1 MVEERQ
7 PGRNLTLRG
16 SRFRATALWL
26 LGLTALPVAMLAA
39 RLVYTRSMVHVF
51 VAPNLVL
58 AWLPFGFSY
67 LAVRPGL
74 GQRPSPI
81 LERLLRLASCLG
93 WLLFLPNGPY
103 LVTDLLHL
111 RQSQVP
117 LVYDVIMLFSSAL
130 CGLVLGLISVR
141 WMQAA
146 VARRLGVWP
155 SRLFAVLALGCA
167 GFGVYLGRYQR
178 WNSWDA
184 LLQPAALA
192 RGILPLMAHPVQH
205 WQDWAFMLLFT
216 LLLLLAYW
224 PVTVLL
230 GAGAKDQGF

>member
-1 MVEERQ
+1 MAEQRKLDRRLAF
-7 PGRNLTLRG
+7 PG

-26 LGLTALPVAMLAA
+26 LGLTALPVVMLAA
-39 RLVYTRSMVHVF
+39 RVAYTRSLVHIF

-58 AWLPFGFSY
+58 AWLPFGFSF
-67 LAVRPGL
+67 LAVRPGST
-74 GQRPSPI
+74 P
-81 LERLLRLASCLG
+81 RLLRLAFGLG

-103 LVTDLLHL
+103 VITDLLHL
-111 RQSQVP
+111 YPSQVP
-117 LVYDVIMLFSSAL
+117 LVYDVIMLFSTAL

-141 WMQAA
+141 WLQAA

-216 LLLLLAYW
+216 ALLVLAYW

-230 GAGAKDQGF
+230 DAAGKEERPAPR